1 MKKRVLSTLC
11 VLAIAFTPLFA
22 KANAEAGPV
31 NARYPALGNFP
42 ASGGDRQLVIFPIDR
57 AIVLAGSVLD
67 FKVEA
72 ENVSGDVAEWNI
84 TINGKNAAEVFGK
97 AGRMGSGKSGK
108 FIIWEGINF
117 DTPAEVVITAQAKG
131 AGFSYNR
138 TIRYDVWAPAANR
151 TARNVIL
158 MVGDGLGQS
167 VRTAARIVARNL
179 TEGRYNGFLE
189 MDDMDVMTAVTT
201 SGMNSLVT
209 DSANSASA
217 YATGHKTSNNAMGL
231 YTFDVRDYNQTA
243 AKVENMVELAKK
255 AGMSTGL
262 VTTSEITDATPASMF
277 AHTVQRSLMQNIV
290 DQLYNPLQRPDVIMG
305 GGAAWFWPKS
315 VTGSKR
321 NDETDMIA
329 RFEAEGYRFAGSA
342 AELNAIDG
350 RNTEAI
356 LGLFHNSNMNVYVDK
371 AIEKNPEV
379 LRNFPDQPAL
389 FDMTQKAIDVLSRND
404 KGFFL
409 MVEGASIDK
418 QLHAMDWERSLWD
431 ADEFDTA
438 IGIAKRF
445 ADIHK
450 DTLVIVVGDHN
461 HSVSVYGT
469 IDNSK
474 SGRDRVRVYENAAFP
489 TYTYRNGTGFPDN
502 IAAEITPAIGYGNH
516 PDYYEDY
523 LYHPR
528 QSAPAVMKDG
538 RAAANRT
545 GREGG
550 VLREGNLPYDQTQEV
565 HSADDVTL
573 TAYGAG
579 SNFFNRT
586 TIDNTEVFRAMI
598 NALGLDPRRLK

>member
-1 MKKRVLSTLC
+1 MKKMFLSTLC
-11 VLAIAFTPLFA
+11 ILALAFTPLFA
-22 KANAEAGPV
+22 EGNSESRSINAS
-31 NARYPALGNFP
+31 YPTSGNFP
-42 ASGGDRQLVIFPIDR
+42 SSGGDRQLMIFPIDR
-57 AIVLAGSVLD
+57 AIVLAGSIID

-72 ENVSGDVAEWNI
+72 ENVSSDVSEWDI
-84 TINGKNAAEVFGK
+84 TINGKSAAEVFGK
-97 AGRMGSGKSGK
+97 AGRTGSGKTGK
-108 FIIWEGINF
+108 FIIWEGISF
-117 DTPAEVVITAQAKG
+117 DTPAEVAVTAQAKG

-138 TIRYDVWAPAANR
+138 TIRYEVWAPAATR
-151 TARNVIL
+151 TAKNVIL

-167 VRTAARIVARNL
+167 VRTAARIVAHNL

-189 MDDMDVMTAVTT
+189 MDVMDVMTAVTT

-231 YTFDVRDYNQTA
+231 YTFDVRDYGQTA
-243 AKVENMVELAKK
+243 AKVENIVELAKK

-290 DQLYNPLQRPDVIMG
+290 DQLYNPAQRPDVIMG
-305 GGAAWFWPKS
+305 GAAAWFWPKS

-321 NDETDMIA
+321 DDETDMIA
-329 RFEAEGYRFAGSA
+329 KFESAGHKFVGSA
-342 AELNAIDG
+342 AELRAVDAG
-350 RNTEAI
+350 STNTL
-356 LGLFHNSNMNVYVDK
+356 LGLFHDSNMNVYIDK
-371 AIEKNPEV
+371 AIEKNPAV
-379 LRNFPDQPAL
+379 LRSFPDQPAL
-389 FDMTQKAIDVLSRND
+389 FDMTQKAIDILSKNS

-418 QLHAMDWERSLWD
+418 QLHAMDWERSIWD
-431 ADEFDTA
+431 TIEFDKA
-438 IGIAKRF
+438 IGVAKRF
-445 ADIHK
+445 ADINK
-450 DTLVIVVGDHN
+450 DTLIIVVGDHN

-474 SGRDRVRVYENAAFP
+474 SGRDRVRVYENALFP
-489 TYTYRNGTGFPDN
+489 TYTYRNGTGFPDS
-502 IAAEITPAIGYGNH
+502 ITADITPAIGYGNH

-523 LYHPR
+523 KYHPN
-528 QSAPAVMKDG
+528 QSAPAVMKDSK
-538 RAAANRT
+538 AAANQV

-579 SNFFNRT
+579 SQFFSKT
-586 TIDNTEVFRAMI
+586 IIDNTEVFRAMI
-598 NALGLDPRRLK
+598 NALGLDPRKFK

>member
-1 MKKRVLSTLC
+1 MKKSVLTAAC
-11 VLAIAFTPLFA
+11 ILALAFTPLFA
-22 KANAEAGPV
+22 RGNPQSRPAGG
-31 NARYPALGNFP
+31 AYPTAGDFP

-57 AIVLAGSVLD
+57 AIVLAGAVLD

-72 ENVSGDVAEWNI
+72 ENISGDVSGWNI
-84 TINGKNAAEVFGK
+84 TINGKNAAEVFGR
-97 AGRMGSGKSGK
+97 AGRTGAGKTGK
-108 FIIWEGINF
+108 FIIWEGVSF
-117 DTPAEVVITAQAKG
+117 DTPAELVISAQARG
-131 AGFSYNR
+131 AGFSLNR
-138 TIRYDVWAPAANR
+138 TIRYEVWSPAAAR
-151 TARNVIL
+151 TAKNVIL
-158 MVGDGLGQS
+158 MIGDGLGQP

-231 YTFDVRDYNQTA
+231 YTFDVRDYGQTA

-277 AHTVQRSLMQNIV
+277 AHTVQRSLMQDIV
-290 DQLYNPLQRPDVIMG
+290 DQLYNPPQRPDVIMG

-315 VTGSKR
+315 VAGSKR

-329 RFEAEGYRFAGSA
+329 RFEAAGYRFAGSA
-342 AELNAIDG
+342 AELNAVDAG
-350 RNTEAI
+350 SAGAL
-356 LGLFHNSNMNVYVDK
+356 LGLFHHSNMNVYVDK

-379 LRNFPDQPAL
+379 LGNFPDQPAL
-389 FDMTQKAIDVLSRND
+389 FDMTQKAIDILSKNNR
-404 KGFFL
+404 GFFL

-418 QLHAMDWERSLWD
+418 QLHAMDWERSIWD
-431 ADEFDTA
+431 AIEFDQA
-438 IGIAKRF
+438 VGAAKRF
-445 ADIHK
+445 ADLHD

-469 IDNSK
+469 IDNSR

-489 TYTYRNGTGFPDN
+489 TYTYTNGTGFPDSMVTD
-502 IAAEITPAIGYGNH
+502 ITPAIGYGNH

-523 LYHPR
+523 KYHPR
-528 QSAPAVMKDG
+528 QSAPAVMRDG

-545 GREGG
+545 GREDG
-550 VLREGNLPYDQTQEV
+550 VLREGNLPYNQTQEV

-586 TIDNTEVFRAMI
+586 IIDNTEVFRAII